1 MTYTNENELYHYGV
15 PGMKWG
21 KRKARP
27 SPTTDGSAKK
37 AYEKAKA
44 KTAKARDERD
54 ATKTLYNKAFNRA
67 YNKNHPYSLS
77 REKRQASDK
86 RWEEVA
92 DKAKKLNTANSKYKA
107 AKKAEKAAKKMAK
120 AEAKAV
126 KKAYR
131 KQYMQGQSA
140 AGKVWAKLTD
150 LDRYYAESAYKKN
163 KGVFN
168 KNNKVW

>member
-1 MTYTNENELYHYGV
+1 MPINETELYHYGV

-37 AYEKAKA
+37 AYEKAKT
-44 KTAKARDERD
+44 KTAKARDDRD
-54 ATKTLYNKAFNRA
+54 AAKTLYNKSFNRA
-67 YNKNHPYSLS
+67 YNKNRPYSLS
-77 REKRQASDK
+77 KEKRQASTE
-86 RWEEVA
+86 RWDEAISKA
-92 DKAKKLNTANSKYKA
+92 DKLNQATAKYKA

-120 AEAKAV
+120 VEAKAV

-131 KQYMQGQSA
+131 KQYMDGQNA

-150 LDRYYAESAYKKN
+150 VDRHYAEISYKQN
-163 KGVFN
+163 NGAFN